1 MNHLWSPWRM
11 EYIQTKKDN
20 SSCVFCDVLEQED
33 GWENLILFRGRYN
46 YAILNRYPYNTGH
59 ALIIPYRHVASYEL
73 LTPEERSE
81 MMELINQTTKVI
93 RQAYHPDAFNI
104 GANIG
109 EAAGAGIAP
118 HVHFHVLP
126 RWYGDTNFVTTI
138 GQTRIVP
145 ENLSDT
151 YDQLKKA
158 WVEIFGN
165 P

>member
-11 EYIQTKKDN
+11 EYIKNKKDN

-33 GWENLILFRGRYN
+33 GWENLIIYRGVFN

-73 LTPEERSE
+73 LTPEERAE
-81 MMELINQTTKVI
+81 MMELVNKVTKVL
-93 RQAYHPDAFNI
+93 RQTYHPNAFNI

-158 WVEIFGN
+158 WNEIFCN